1 MARAYRVWWGCVTS
15 RDDLFQHSPG
25 RLPEADD
32 GDRGCTMGSLSM
44 TGYAVGLDQ
53 ELAGGD

>member
-1 MARAYRVWWGCVTS
+1 MYPLRAGAEIR
-15 RDDLFQHSPG
+15 R
-25 RLPEADD
+25 

-53 ELAGGD
+53 EFAGGD